1 MRRLLLSRPRNWMM
15 MAKLQ
20 DIAMTPEEREVIV
33 AELRERYLAGTLGE
47 VLVPTDTTMDR
58 VLVDLLPRRTARR
71 IPRMS

>member
-1 MRRLLLSRPRNWMM
+1 MHRHLVQRPRNWLM

-20 DIAMTPEEREVIV
+20 DIAMTPEEREAFV

-58 VLVDLLPRRTARR
+58 VLLDLIPRRPGRR